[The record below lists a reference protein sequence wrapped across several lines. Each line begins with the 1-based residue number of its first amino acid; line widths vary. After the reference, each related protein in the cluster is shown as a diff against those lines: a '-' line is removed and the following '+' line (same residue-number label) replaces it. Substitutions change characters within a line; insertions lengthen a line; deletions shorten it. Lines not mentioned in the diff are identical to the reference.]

1 VAVATF
7 LVVKADPRPPRTPLG
22 PTPIQDVQERDRW
35 RRGGIAWLLG
45 LGALLVAVLGYC
57 SARDTRNGSP
67 SLDVG
72 FNGPTAILDIVD
84 VAGESPDFS
93 VLLGLL
99 DDAGLTETLR
109 GDGPFTVFAPQ
120 NGAFAAATLPT
131 DLEAVR
137 ELLLDHVVDG
147 RVLSSDLGTRTYT
160 ALSGNDIQVV
170 VPEDG
175 GAITAGGAA
184 VVLPDLEGSNGVVHG
199 IDAVVSRLTEA
210 VPPTATVPP
219 ETTTTTRPATTT
231 TVQAV
236 APTTVLPASR
246 TLVDVAT
253 EAGGFTTL
261 LSLLDSTGL
270 TDVLSGPGPFTVLAP
285 TDDAFAAIDPAVL
298 AELGDNPDVLAR
310 ILTFHVLPA
319 SLPASALATGSYETV
334 NGLPVDIAVANGT
347 VTVNGTGVVTT
358 PDVAADNGIIHVI
371 DQVLVPP
378 DVDLTRINE
387 DFRVF
392 FDTGS
397 ATIGADQEDTIFRA
411 ATAIS
416 RLPANTTVEVIG
428 HADTTGNAAANQAL
442 SEQRAAAVVAALQAQ
457 PILGRAT
464 ITFTTA
470 ARGSNE
476 PEADLAQSRRVSIEL
491 PS

>member
-1 VAVATF
+1 MAVATF
-7 LVVKADPRPPRTPLG
+7 LAVKADPRPPRTPLG

-35 RRGGIAWLLG
+35 RRGGIVWLLA
-45 LGALLVAVLGYC
+45 LAALLIAGLGYC
-57 SARDTRNGSP
+57 AARDTRDGSP

-72 FNGPTAILDIVD
+72 APLDIVD

-109 GDGPFTVFAPQ
+109 GEGPFTVFAPT
-120 NGAFAAATLPT
+120 NAAFAALTLPT
-131 DLEAVR
+131 DPEVVR
-137 ELLLDHVVDG
+137 EVLLDHVVAG
-147 RVLSSDLGTRTYT
+147 RIPSGDLGTRTYT
-160 ALSGNDIQVV
+160 ALSGNEIEVV

-175 GAITAGGAA
+175 SAIAVGGAS
-184 VVLPDLEGSNGVVHG
+184 VVVPDVEGSNGIVHG
-199 IDAVVSRLTEA
+199 VDAIVQPRAEA
-210 VPPTATVPP
+210 APRSTTTTAAPTTTTRPPA
-219 ETTTTTRPATTT
+219 TTTTTRPATTT
-231 TVQAV
+231 T
-236 APTTVLPASR
+236 APEANSVI
-246 TLVDVAT
+246 DVAT
-253 EAGGFTTL
+253 QAGDFTTL
-261 LSLLDSTGL
+261 LALIEETGL
-270 TDVLSGPGPFTVLAP
+270 TETLQGDGPFTVLAP

-298 AELGDNPDVLAR
+298 TELGENPDVLAR
-310 ILTFHVLPA
+310 ILTFHVLPGA
-319 SLPASALATGSYETV
+319 QPAANLTTGAYETV
-334 NGLPVDIAVANGT
+334 NGLPVDISVANGT
-347 VTVNGTGVVTT
+347 VTVAGNGVVTT
-358 PDVAADNGIIHVI
+358 PDVTADNGIIHVI

-397 ATIGADQEDTIFRA
+397 AAIRADQQQTIVNA

-442 SEQRAAAVVAALQAQ
+442 SEQRAAAVVAALEAQ
-457 PILGRAT
+457 PILGRVSV
-464 ITFTTA
+464 TFTTA

-476 PEADLAQSRRVSIEL
+476 PEADLSQSRRVSIEL